1 MNSNKNDTSPSRS
14 LHPARASRDQ
24 KKEAALS
31 ELPCGRPRRLL
42 VIYNPVAGWRRKRH
56 FRRVLAALERLG
68 CVVSLRATR
77 ARGDAEAFAR
87 AASSDE
93 FDLVVAAGGDG
104 TINET
109 INGLAASSLPLALV
123 PLGTANVLAAEIG
136 LGADAESVALA
147 IARHAPRPVYL
158 GDANGRRFAMMV
170 GVGFDARVVE
180 RLDLKLKRGMG
191 KLAYVASALGQ
202 LVRYRATP
210 YVVEIDGKP
219 FPAAA
224 VLIAKGHYYGGRFV
238 VAAAARLD
246 EPRLHVALFER
257 AGRWNLLRYALA
269 LGLDRIARLPD
280 VRILPATSVTVRGP
294 TGEAVQ
300 ADGDLVTALPLTI
313 SLAERPLALVTAS

>member
-1 MNSNKNDTSPSRS
+1 LSP
-14 LHPARASRDQ
+14 
-24 KKEAALS
+24 LS
-31 ELPCGRPRRLL
+31 SDRPRRLL
-42 VIYNPVAGWRRKRH
+42 VIYNPVAGWRRRRH
-56 FRRVLAALERLG
+56 FGRVLAALERLG
-68 CVVSLRATR
+68 CVVDLRATG

-87 AASSDE
+87 AAMPQDV
-93 FDLVVAAGGDG
+93 DLVVAAGGDG
-104 TINET
+104 TINEV
-109 INGLAASSLPLALV
+109 INGLADSALPLALV

-136 LGADAESVALA
+136 LDADANRIAAA
-147 IARHAPRPVYL
+147 IAHHAPRPVFL

-180 RLDLKLKRGMG
+180 RLDLKLKRALG

-202 LVRYRATP
+202 LVCYRATP
-210 YVVEIDGKP
+210 YTVEIDGKH

-238 VAAAARLD
+238 IAADARLD
-246 EPRLHVALFER
+246 QPRLHVALFER
-257 AGRWNLLRYALA
+257 PGRWNLLRYAFA

-294 TGEAVQ
+294 AGEAVQ

-313 SLAERPLALVTAS
+313 SLAARPLALVTAS